1 VSPPCEV
8 MSNRI
13 GQVISDRYVLAEL
26 IGSGGHSNVFRAID
40 RSGGPNVAVKILQD
54 ALAGSEEHVVRLV
67 REHRVMT
74 LLAGTAAVR
83 VRGLATSPD
92 GAVCVVMELLKGKD
106 LDDVLAEVETGGG
119 RMPLERVVELLGPV
133 VVTLERAHEQ
143 GIVHRDVKPGNI
155 YVMNGGEGP
164 GVRLIDFMLAR
175 LDRARPLTRKGM
187 IIGSPSYIAPEA
199 WAGDPRA
206 TDHRMDV
213 YSFGAIVFRLLGGR
227 VPFDAPTLKQKVDL
241 ITQGARPSLHALRP
255 ELPPSVDRWVEEV
268 LAADPRRR
276 FQRVAAAWTAL
287 LETVTPSTA
296 AREIRA

>member
-1 VSPPCEV
+1 VSLSAKL

-54 ALAGSEEHVVRLV
+54 ELAGSEEHVVRLV

-92 GAVCVVMELLKGKD
+92 GAVCLVMELLRGKD
-106 LDDVLAEVETGGG
+106 LDGVLAEVETGGG
-119 RMPLERVVELLGPV
+119 RMAVDRVLHLLGPV

-155 YVMNGGEGP
+155 YVMQDGDEP

-175 LDRARPLTRKGM
+175 LERARPLTRKGM

-227 VPFDAPTLKQKVDL
+227 VPFDAPTLKEKIEL
-241 ITQGARPSLHALRP
+241 ITHGPRPSLHALRP
-255 ELPPSVDRWVEEV
+255 ELPRDVDRWVEDV
-268 LAADPRRR
+268 LTADPRRR
-276 FQRVAAAWTAL
+276 FQRVEAAWASL
-287 LETVTPSTA
+287 LETVTPSSA
-296 AREIRA
+296 AQDLPA